1 MPSLRNTASNAANT
15 AVRIAIIGA
24 ALVAGL
30 SSSACAQSGD
40 RVDAPAGGG
49 AKTGSIAGR
58 ILHPAHVVPAL
69 RICAIGSG
77 APAEATRICV
87 RTRAH
92 EDRYRIDGLPPGD
105 YIVIASIAEGMYRV
119 GGHMQPVQCIRAP
132 CPEMPKPV
140 TVAPA
145 AAVDDIDLNGFYE
158 RRDDFPALP
167 PE

>member
-1 MPSLRNTASNAANT
+1 MPSLRSVALA
-15 AVRIAIIGA
+15 A
-24 ALVAGL
+24 ALVAAL
-30 SSSACAQSGD
+30 SCSACAQSGS
-40 RVDAPAGGG
+40 RVDTPAGGS
-49 AKTGSIAGR
+49 AESGSIAGR

-77 APAEATRICV
+77 ASAEATRICV

-105 YIVIASIAEGMYRV
+105 YIVIASISEGLYRV

-140 TVAPA
+140 TVASA
-145 AAVDDIDLNGFYE
+145 ATVDDIDLNGFYG

>member
-1 MPSLRNTASNAANT
+1 MPSLRSAAI
-15 AVRIAIIGA
+15 AV

-30 SSSACAQSGD
+30 SCSACAQSRSRAD
-40 RVDAPAGGG
+40 TPADGSAG
-49 AKTGSIAGR
+49 TGSIAGR

-92 EDRYRIDGLPPGD
+92 EDRYRIDGLPPD
-105 YIVIASIAEGMYRV
+105 EYIVIVAAAEGLYRV

-132 CPEMPKPV
+132 CPEMPKTV
-140 TVAPA
+140 TVAA
-145 AAVDDIDLNGFYE
+145 GVAVDGVDINGFYD
-158 RRDDFPALP
+158 RRDDFPALSLSR
-167 PE
+167 